1 MSAVGRTGPFLA
13 GCAIGAAAGFLLDP
27 SHGARRRHLARDR
40 VVSRARRRSREAVRR
55 ARYMEG
61 VAEGMAHRAAKVVH
75 PAHMDEPDDVTLSRK
90 VESVAFREAG
100 TPKGHVS
107 VNAERGVVY
116 LRGRLDTTEQID
128 ALVRAAG
135 AVEGVKGVEN
145 LLHTR
150 G

>member
-1 MSAVGRTGPFLA
+1 VSPMGRAAPFLA
-13 GCAIGAAAGFLLDP
+13 GCAVGAAAEFLLDP

-40 VVSRARRRSREAVRR
+40 AFSRARRRSRDAVRR

-61 VAEGMAHRAAKVVH
+61 IAEGMAHRAAKVVH
-75 PAHMDEPDDVTLSRK
+75 PAHPDQPDDVTLSRK

-135 AVEGVKGVEN
+135 AVEGVKGVKN
-145 LLHTR
+145 LLQTL
-150 G
+150 

>member
-1 MSAVGRTGPFLA
+1 VNPMGRTAPFLA
-13 GCAIGAAAGFLLDP
+13 GCAVGAAAGFLLDP

-40 VVSRARRRSREAVRR
+40 ALSRARRRSRDAVRR

-61 VAEGMAHRAAKVVH
+61 VAEGVAHRAAKVVH
-75 PAHMDEPDDVTLSRK
+75 PAHPDQPDNVTLSRK
-90 VESVAFREAG
+90 VESVAFRQAG

-107 VNAERGVVY
+107 VNTERGVVY

-128 ALVRAAG
+128 ALVREAG

-150 G
+150 